1 MVPKLRFKEFCGEWE
16 EKKLGNYVHLKNG
29 LNIDKN
35 KFGQGIPLISVM
47 DILNNDF
54 IVFNNIKGKV
64 DIDSET
70 LKNYSVTYGDILFQR
85 SSETREDAGK
95 SNVYLDKEKVSTFGG
110 FVIRGKKIGIYNP
123 AFMNSLL
130 KTSNVRK
137 EITSKAQGAQHIN
150 ISQESLEKANITL
163 PSLPE
168 QTKIAD
174 FLSTVDNKIQNQQD
188 KITHL
193 ENIKKGFMQK
203 IFSRKI
209 RFKDDGGEAFPEWE
223 EKKITD
229 IANTYIGLV
238 TTMTSHY
245 KDVGVPLI
253 RNSDVK
259 ENKFIFKDPIFLDDE
274 FAKLNKARM
283 HKIDDIITV
292 HTGDVGTS
300 AIIDKNL
307 EGSLGFATIVTRIID
322 KNKYSPVYI
331 CHYHNS
337 CVYKNYIMNMITGD
351 GRNNLNMK
359 DFNKSIIP
367 LPCLKEQQKIADFLS
382 SFDEKI
388 STEKETLEHLKQL
401 KKGLLQQM
409 FI

>member
-16 EKKLGNYVHLKNG
+16 EKRLGNYVHLKNG
-29 LNIDKN
+29 LNVDKD

-47 DILNNDF
+47 DILNNNF

-123 AFMNSLL
+123 VFMNSLL

-137 EITSKAQGAQHIN
+137 EITSKAHGAQHIN
-150 ISQESLEKANITL
+150 ISQESLEKVNITL

-174 FLSTVDNKIQNQQD
+174 FLSTVDDKIQNQQD
-188 KITHL
+188 KVAHL

-209 RFKDDGGEAFPEWE
+209 RFKDDGGEEFPEWE
-223 EKKITD
+223 EKKLGD
-229 IANTYIGLV
+229 CLHYEQPSKYI
-238 TTMTSHY
+238 
-245 KDVGVPLI
+245 
-253 RNSDVK
+253 VK
-259 ENKFIFKDPIFLDDE
+259 SEKYNINYDTPVLT
-274 FAKLNKARM
+274 ANKAFILGYTNE
-283 HKIDDIITV
+283 KDGVYDKGEVIIYDDFTMDMKFV
-292 HTGDVGTS
+292 DFKFKVKSS
-300 AIIDKNL
+300 AIKLLTQKNTVLYFMYCYLKNL
-307 EGSLGFATIVTRIID
+307 NLSQEEHRRS
-322 KNKYSPVYI
+322 YI
-331 CHYHNS
+331 S
-337 CVYKNYIMNMITGD
+337 QIEP
-351 GRNNLNMK
+351 MK
-359 DFNKSIIP
+359 IK

-382 SFDEKI
+382 SFDQKI
-388 STEKETLEHLKQL
+388 STEKEILEHLKQL

-409 FI
+409 FV

>member
-16 EKKLGNYVHLKNG
+16 EKRLGNYVHLKNG
-29 LNIDKN
+29 LNVDKD

-47 DILNNDF
+47 DILNNNF

-123 AFMNSLL
+123 VFMNSLL

-150 ISQESLEKANITL
+150 ISQESLEKVNITL

-174 FLSTVDNKIQNQQD
+174 FLSTVDDKIQNQQD
-188 KITHL
+188 KVAHL

-209 RFKDDGGEAFPEWE
+209 RFKDDGGEEFPEWE
-223 EKKITD
+223 EKK
-229 IANTYIGLV
+229 L
-238 TTMTSHY
+238 
-245 KDVGVPLI
+245 GV
-253 RNSDVK
+253 V
-259 ENKFIFKDPIFLDDE
+259 
-274 FAKLNKARM
+274 
-283 HKIDDIITV
+283 
-292 HTGDVGTS
+292 
-300 AIIDKNL
+300 
-307 EGSLGFATIVTRIID
+307 
-322 KNKYSPVYI
+322 
-331 CHYHNS
+331 C
-337 CVYKNYIMNMITGD
+337 IMN
-351 GRNNLNMK
+351 NLQN
-359 DFNKSIIP
+359 I
-367 LPCLKEQQKIADFLS
+367 
-382 SFDEKI
+382 
-388 STEKETLEHLKQL
+388 
-401 KKGLLQQM
+401 
-409 FI
+409 